1 MNNPT
6 DIKTDNMNTDKWIE
20 LHETLQDLLA
30 GYIDTELEDEQIMLV
45 EAHLIGCEACRNDLA
60 RQQALSQR
68 FESIPSSRMTSSSHQ
83 MLDKALDE
91 VLLKN
96 ECAPK
101 KPLLNWLS
109 SPLHFIKKITSKF
122 NLATMLSASGWSVAL
137 LLTII
142 IFAPQFNS
150 GNTSS
155 IPMIQDALTEYDEM
169 QGKALPVTN
178 MNNNKKSK
186 PPLSW
191 SNTQL
196 LSSWETNIA
205 GSPAQVYAIRS
216 GHNII
221 FQYQVEESVFFRN
234 PVVRQAIVEKGNYI
248 IHNKKTDVLAIPLSK
263 SGVIVVGATNSLPKP
278 ENIIF

>member
-6 DIKTDNMNTDKWIE
+6 DIKAENMNTGKWIE

-30 GYIDTELEDEQIMLV
+30 GYIDKELEDEQIMLV

-68 FESIPSSRMTSSSHQ
+68 FESIPSSRMTSSAHQ
-83 MLDKALDE
+83 MLDIALDE
-91 VLLKN
+91 ALLKN
-96 ECAPK
+96 ELESKQP
-101 KPLLNWLS
+101 PLLWLS
-109 SPLHFIKKITSKF
+109 SSLIFIKKIMPKF
-122 NLATMLSASGWSVAL
+122 SLAAMLSASGWSVAL

-142 IFAPQFNS
+142 IFAPQFNQR
-150 GNTSS
+150 NTST
-155 IPMIQDALTEYDEM
+155 IPMIQDALTEYNEM

-178 MNNNKKSK
+178 TDSNKKLK

-196 LSSWETNIA
+196 LSSWATNIA
-205 GSPAQVYAIRS
+205 GAPAQVFAIRS

-221 FQYQVEESVFFRN
+221 FQYQVDESVFFRN
-234 PVVRQAIVEKGNYI
+234 PIVRDAIVEKGNYT

-278 ENIIF
+278 ENIRF